1 MAWLRVTA
9 EIGQEPRHYAALMKI
24 TNDIRDVCN
33 MSESDIMQLT
43 GKSALRNTAGNLEA
57 AMDFSG
63 SIVTSICDATK
74 TSQLT

>member
-33 MSESDIMQLT
+33 MSESDIMKLT
-43 GKSALRNTAGNLEA
+43 GKSALRTTAGALEDA
-57 AMDFSG
+57 KDFYG
-63 SIVTSICDATK
+63 KTVTSICDATK
-74 TSQLT
+74 NSPLT